1 MIKKITLGIS
11 VAIAALSIS
20 SCSKTQSS
28 LHDRIARALSENKP
42 ELAAELCNTLYSDL
56 QNCSVETLGDL
67 TMSYYTLSVI
77 NSSRSNEIET
87 YDAME
92 HMVSCYESAMKKN
105 PTAAKALWLR
115 IADESLNHGQSLDI
129 PLIADSFRAQLNLRT
144 LLGEDITD

>member
-1 MIKKITLGIS
+1 MIKKIALGIF

-20 SCSKTQSS
+20 SCSQKQSS

-42 ELAAELCNTLYSDL
+42 ELASELCNTLYSDL

-144 LLGEDITD
+144 LLGEDSTD

>member
-1 MIKKITLGIS
+1 MIKKIALGIF

-20 SCSKTQSS
+20 SCSQKQSS
-28 LHDRIARALSENKP
+28 LHDRIARAFSENKP
-42 ELAAELCNTLYSDL
+42 ELASELCNTLYSDL

-87 YDAME
+87 YAAME

-105 PTAAKALWLR
+105 PTAAKALWHR